1 MCYFSPR
8 KTLPHFVPSDTEASR
23 QPRVTLPFSTRPRP
37 WTEGPEGQAATP
49 RRDLLGR
56 GWAEGQRARGRG
68 RAVAQAS
75 SRMRQG
81 RGQLG
86 QHGHENNPRRHR
98 HLPACTA
105 RFTPVQHPTVCTA
118 RSPRP
123 EPPQADSRASGIS
136 QDRARLSPLQPWY
149 EGTGPRDCCE
159 HAGEPDGTGERMF
172 AMGPPPLSTRR
183 GPRSP
188 SACAGLGLYRDS
200 RWVFPAVP

>member
-1 MCYFSPR
+1 MDR
-8 KTLPHFVPSDTEASR
+8 
-23 QPRVTLPFSTRPRP
+23 RPRGAGSRP
-37 WTEGPEGQAATP
+37 P
-49 RRDLLGR
+49 RGDLLGR

-105 RFTPVQHPTVCTA
+105 RFTPIQHPTVCTA

-159 HAGEPDGTGERMF
+159 HAGEPDGTGERLF